1 MVALGSLGCR
11 VVERLDTLVV
21 GTYLPP
27 CVAFAWAGGYLDRH
41 DRLCCV
47 VLLDRLGHR
56 LSIDFRLALAA
67 GNSRIHL
74 VNCWGA
80 VARPVMAHIVRAVR
94 LHWPCRKD
102 MAIDAVGLV
111 RFDQVC

>member
-1 MVALGSLGCR
+1 MPVVGSLGGK

-21 GTYLPP
+21 DTSP

-56 LSIDFRLALAA
+56 LSIDFRLVLAV
-67 GNSRIHL
+67 GSSRIHL